1 MYRTTKIFVKEETR
15 LGRYFADLSGK
26 TNNLYN
32 VCMFYIRQV
41 MTGVTKTVRTEN
53 EQHVFDMI
61 AQFLPGINKIKDTT
75 YEKNVAKGEIPAFPK
90 EHYHRQMPTEKKW
103 FLNYHM
109 LDDLFRVSK
118 NVDYYALPSQVN
130 QQAMKQATRSWK
142 SYFELQKKWNKDPSS
157 LTGKPKLPHY
167 RKSGG
172 RFDVIFPSQICKIK
186 ENGNRFVLTF
196 PCSGGLTLNV
206 GTYLTTKDKVKEV
219 KVKPV
224 FGGFEVNIATE
235 IKDVDCTY
243 SEPTRICSI
252 DFGVDNFAT
261 ISNNVEL
268 RPCIVKGK
276 DLKSKNQWFNKC
288 ISRLKSILTK
298 ENKEKKTSKRIR
310 RLYSKRERYFHHRF
324 HRISNVLVDYFVYN
338 QIDTVVVGKNDGWKQ
353 NANMGKVN
361 NQNFQHIAYAWFLKL
376 LAYKC
381 EEAGIQLIQRE
392 ESYTSKVSFF
402 DMDDI
407 PTYSEKGIVPTFSG
421 RRIQRGLYRT
431 STGRL
436 VNADVNGAS
445 NILRKE
451 FPHAFDQVASFQY
464 LLNPEILSIYK
475 KEKYS
480 KDCS

>member
-15 LGRYFADLSGK
+15 LGRYFADMSGK

-32 VCMFYIRQV
+32 VCMFYTRQV
-41 MTGVTKTVRTEN
+41 MTGVKKTVKTEN
-53 EQHVFDMI
+53 EQHVFDVI
-61 AQFLPGINKIKDTT
+61 AQALPEINKIKEQT
-75 YEKNVAKGEIPAFPK
+75 YKNKLAKGEHPTSPQYRTF
-90 EHYHRQMPTEKKW
+90 PTEEKW
-103 FLNYHM
+103 FLNWSY
-109 LDDLFRVSK
+109 LADILKVSN
-118 NVDYYALPSQVN
+118 NVDYYALPGQVN
-130 QQAMKQATRSWK
+130 TAILRKVNKNWK
-142 SYFELQKKWNKDPSS
+142 SYFELQKRWNQDPSS
-157 LTGKPKLPHY
+157 LTGKPSLPHY

-172 RFDVIFPSQICKIK
+172 RFDIFFTNQNCKIK
-186 ENGNRFVLTF
+186 ETGNRFVLTF

-206 GTYLTTKDKVKEV
+206 GTYLTTKDKVSDV

-235 IKDVDCTY
+235 MEDVDCTY
-243 SEPTRICSI
+243 QEPTRICSI

-261 ISNNVEL
+261 ISNNVGL
-268 RPCIVKGK
+268 SPCIVKGK

-288 ISRLKSILTK
+288 ISQLKGILAK
-298 ENKEKKTSKRIR
+298 VNKGKKTSKRIR
-310 RLYSKRERYFHHRF
+310 RLYARRERYFHHRF
-324 HRISNVLVDYFVYN
+324 HRISNVLVDYFVCN

-353 NANMGKVN
+353 NSNMSKVN

-381 EEAGIQLIQRE
+381 EEAGVKLIQRE
-392 ESYTSKVSFF
+392 ESYTSKASFF

-407 PTYSEKGIVPTFSG
+407 PTYGEKAVVPTFSG
-421 RRIQRGLYRT
+421 KRIQRGLYRT
-431 STGRL
+431 SNGRL
-436 VNADVNGAS
+436 INADINGAS

-451 FPHAFDQVASFQY
+451 FPHAFDKVGSYKY
-464 LLNPEILSIYK
+464 LLNPEILSIDK